1 VSRGRKWLFAL
12 VPALSL
18 LLLGECGARVVG
30 AECEAIEPAATGWET
45 MVGDARYL
53 WKLEPGRLFESPAGN
68 TRINSVGLRT
78 PHLPTDPQHP
88 NLKTVLV
95 TGDSSVYGWGQPD
108 GKTYAEQLESLLGR
122 AFKGQRFRVVNLGV
136 PGYSTEQ
143 TLLLLEDLG
152 WSYEPDLVIVHN
164 IFSDCN
170 IDAFQD
176 RTALRLANPDATA
189 SQRLLHSSA
198 LYCAIY
204 QPWAEH
210 IASIN
215 QQPNRVLM
223 PGIPTGANQAA
234 ALEKIDTIIDLS
246 RVPLDHYLDNLEAI
260 QEGASALGATMMLA
274 PLAQEWDVGVWNVP
288 MAEPTA
294 DQVLPWFPYRDAQ
307 IDWAAEHGVELVSMP
322 EAFAAAPGDKTRL
335 FIDNMHPS
343 VTGAA
348 VMAQALVVRL
358 RANPALLGLTASD
371 VKADYRAPALPQGN
385 GVQAPG
391 GHGGLRAPGGP
402 QGPPLGGAP
411 PPPPRGPGPGGH

>member
-1 VSRGRKWLFAL
+1 MRGPRTWLFAL
-12 VPALSL
+12 APVASL

-30 AECEAIEPAATGWET
+30 AECEAIVPAATGWET

-68 TRINSVGLRT
+68 TRINSVGLRSS
-78 PHLPTDPQHP
+78 HLPSDPKP
-88 NLKTVLV
+88 RNLKTVLV

-108 GKTYAEQLESLLGR
+108 GKNYAEQLEALLGR
-122 AFKGQRFRVVNLGV
+122 SFTGQRFRVVNLGV

-152 WSYEPDLVIVHN
+152 WSYEPDLVVVHN

-176 RTALRLANPDATA
+176 RTALRLADPGGTL
-189 SQRLLHSSA
+189 SQKILHSSA
-198 LYCAIY
+198 LYCSVR
-204 QPWAEH
+204 QPWVEH
-210 IASIN
+210 IATVN

-234 ALEKIDTIIDLS
+234 ALEKIDTVIDLS
-246 RVPLDHYLDNLEAI
+246 RVPLDDYLDNLETI
-260 QEGASALGATMMLA
+260 LEGAEGRSAGLLLA

-288 MAEPTA
+288 MPEPA
-294 DQVLPWFPYRDAQ
+294 AGQVLPWFPYREAQ
-307 IDWAAEHGVELVSMP
+307 VAWAASHGVEVVSMP
-322 EAFAAAPGDKTRL
+322 EAFAAAPGDKARL

-348 VMAQALVVRL
+348 VMAQAIVERL
-358 RANPALLGLTASD
+358 RAQPELLGLAPSD
-371 VKADYRAPALPQGN
+371 LKPDYRPPALPQGN
-385 GVQAPG
+385 GVLAPG
-391 GHGGLRAPGGP
+391 GPRGPRGP
-402 QGPPLGGAP
+402 QGPPPAGP
-411 PPPPRGPGPGGH
+411 PPAPPRGAAPGGG